1 MSDKSDIDSIDP
13 LVILQSL
20 EEQCADSAAS
30 LPDKVERNS
39 EWSGVAF
46 RAGEQHLLASLG
58 EVIETLVYP
67 SLTPVPN
74 TCSWVRG
81 IANVRGKLLPVVDL
95 NAYLGNEPAV
105 LTRRTRVLVLDCQGV
120 YSGLVVDEV
129 VGLRH
134 FPVTACRALS
144 DGVPASLSAYV
155 TRGFEMDGRFWGIL
169 GLSALAES
177 PQCLQ
182 TAV

>member
-1 MSDKSDIDSIDP
+1 MTDTASIDP
-13 LVILQSL
+13 LVVLRSL
-20 EEQCADSAAS
+20 EERCADSAAS

-46 RAGEQHLLASLG
+46 RAGEHHLLASLG
-58 EVIETLVYP
+58 EVVETLVYP

-74 TCSWVRG
+74 TCNWVRG
-81 IANVRGKLLPVVDL
+81 IANVRGKLLPVIDL
-95 NAYLGNEPAV
+95 SAYLGSEPAAV
-105 LTRRTRVLVLDCQGV
+105 TRRTRVLVIDCLGV

-129 VGLRH
+129 LGLRH
-134 FPVTACRALS
+134 FPVTACRDLS
-144 DGVPASLSAYV
+144 GNVPASLSAYV

-177 PQCLQ
+177 PQFLQ

>member
-1 MSDKSDIDSIDP
+1 MSTTASIDP
-13 LVILQSL
+13 QVILRSL
-20 EEQCADSAAS
+20 EARCAESATS

-46 RAGEQHLLASLG
+46 RAGEHHLLASLG

-74 TCSWVRG
+74 TCSWVQG
-81 IANVRGKLLPVVDL
+81 IANVRGKLLPVIDL
-95 NAYLGNEPAV
+95 NAYLGNEPTAV
-105 LTRRTRVLVLDCQGV
+105 TRRTRVLVLDCQGV

-129 VGLRH
+129 LGLRH
-134 FPVTACRALS
+134 FPVTACRAVS
-144 DGVPASLSAYV
+144 GGVPASLSAYV
-155 TRGFEMDGRFWGIL
+155 TRGFESDDRVWGIL
-169 GLSALAES
+169 SLSVLAES
-177 PQCLQ
+177 PQFLQ